1 MTDQFEQEIEI
12 NPERLE
18 AIQHACNIFADVSR
32 FNPESAPRDEND
44 TADITNEILRRNLD
58 LADSVSY
65 SVAWHAVRKRR
76 DEAARREAE
85 LEAQHEA
92 RRQEIEDYKRPSSE
106 DRSAVLAEMKS
117 RQHQPPQSAPV
128 DLSHLSQA
136 EFDSIP
142 DAELRRM
149 LGSVRVED
157 RQGRGNGRTVK
168 EERNALILADK
179 VVNRAGVR
187 KVKSIKVSPEE
198 LAAREERAR
207 AIAADQA
214 ERRRLEEQRRQK

>member
-1 MTDQFEQEIEI
+1 MIEETDIPI
-12 NPERLE
+12 DPERLE

-65 SVAWHAVRKRR
+65 TVAWHAVRKNRE
-76 DEAARREAE
+76 EAARRETE
-85 LEAQHEA
+85 LEAQHET

-117 RQHQPPQSAPV
+117 RQHQPLQSAPV

-142 DAELRRM
+142 DVELRRM
-149 LGSVRVED
+149 LGAVRVED

-198 LAAREERAR
+198 LAAREERAQ

-214 ERRRLEEQRRQK
+214 ERRRLEQERRKK